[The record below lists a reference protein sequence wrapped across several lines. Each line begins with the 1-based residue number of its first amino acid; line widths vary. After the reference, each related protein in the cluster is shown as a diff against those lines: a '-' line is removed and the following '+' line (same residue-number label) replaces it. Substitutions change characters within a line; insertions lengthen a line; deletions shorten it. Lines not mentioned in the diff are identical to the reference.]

1 MPRFFFDVAG
11 PDHLTIDPVG
21 HDCENLDE
29 ARQDALETLRE
40 IIPQLRTGGPY
51 RFEVIV
57 SDEQRRP
64 VLRPSVVV
72 DLDIA

>member
-1 MPRFFFDVAG
+1 MSRFFFDVSG
-11 PDHLTIDPVG
+11 PDHLTLDPVG

-40 IIPQLRTGGPY
+40 IVPQLSTGGPQ

-64 VLRPSVVV
+64 VLRPSVIV
-72 DLDIA
+72 DPDAA